1 MPRLASPRLR
11 AGATQTAASSHS
23 SLQDVATNKSKAR
36 KYYKNVKNLRQIC
49 DTNYNLCKKLSKSSK
64 NIQVFQ
70 KIHHVPHTEIR
81 KRFITATNKT
91 NSVRRW
97 IQRKVC
103 FFYFLSNIWKW
114 GGTFHELWKKK
125 SFNKRGKHS
134 NWNTNWEKFI
144 YIWKL
149 HGKYM
154 FRRGTQ
160 QWKYCFCCKQRWLL
174 SYPDSKKP
182 AALQF
187 WSLLLKIL
195 TRRWKCFLGW
205 A

>member
-1 MPRLASPRLR
+1 MSSNVRKYVYSVGRRPLRYNTEIPPSSRCRINNVMPRLASPRLR

-91 NSVRRW
+91 NSVRR
-97 IQRKVC
+97 
-103 FFYFLSNIWKW
+103 
-114 GGTFHELWKKK
+114 
-125 SFNKRGKHS
+125 
-134 NWNTNWEKFI
+134 
-144 YIWKL
+144 
-149 HGKYM
+149 
-154 FRRGTQ
+154 
-160 QWKYCFCCKQRWLL
+160 
-174 SYPDSKKP
+174 
-182 AALQF
+182 
-187 WSLLLKIL
+187 
-195 TRRWKCFLGW
+195 
-205 A
+205 